1 MNRRRIFVTG
11 GGGFVGRTL
20 LRKLSRIEGMEIV
33 ALDRSGSVA
42 SPGSDARITIVRGD
56 LLEPAT
62 YERALAGCDCV
73 LHLAAATGKA
83 LRHAQ
88 ERDTASGTE
97 ALVDACRRTGIQRF
111 LLVSSIAA
119 SFPDKRG
126 YAYARAKERAE
137 RAVRASGLRFAI
149 LRPTMI
155 FGDGAPVLASLTA
168 LALLPAMVVP
178 GTGRVVVQPVS
189 VDDVVTAI
197 LTILERDWFDSETFE
212 LGGAER
218 LTMEELMQRLRIE
231 RRRARGRVVRL
242 PLPMIQAPLRA
253 AERLGL
259 GAMLPATAGQ
269 FSSFRN
275 DGTAT
280 PNRLQEAIASGL
292 TPLNR
297 LLEAHPDV
305 AATPDELHRECAVF
319 MRHLL
324 GRHPDAMVVD
334 RYRAAVSTIPSLSPG
349 TAWERALLGF
359 ARRGVILARS
369 ADAYA
374 APFAPAS
381 VLRQRL
387 VILLAILE
395 VHPRFSQDI
404 DRALGESLPWVI
416 ARVGLRSL
424 AAVLFL
430 VAGTLLLTPVRIALV
445 MRGARS

>member
-1 MNRRRIFVTG
+1 MTHRRIFVTG
-11 GGGFVGRTL
+11 GGGFVGKTL
-20 LRKLSRIEGMEIV
+20 LRRLGRIEGLEIL
-33 ALDRSGSVA
+33 ALDRSGSVVSA
-42 SPGSDARITIVRGD
+42 GSDGRITIVRGD
-56 LLEPAT
+56 LLDPAT
-62 YERALAGCDCV
+62 YERALASCDCV

-88 ERDTASGTE
+88 DRDTASGTE
-97 ALVDACRRTGIQRF
+97 ALVDACRRTGVERF

-126 YAYARAKERAE
+126 YAYAAAKERAE
-137 RAVRASGLRFAI
+137 RAVEASGLRFAI

-168 LALLPAMVVP
+168 LALLPAVVVP

-197 LTILERDWFDSETFE
+197 VMIVERDWFHSETFE
-212 LGGAER
+212 LGGPER
-218 LTMEELMQRLRIE
+218 LTIEELLQRLRIE
-231 RRRARGRVVRL
+231 RRGKRGGVLHL
-242 PLPMIQAPLRA
+242 PLPMIQGPLSA

-259 GAMLPATAGQ
+259 GAILPATAGQ

-275 DGTAT
+275 DGTVT
-280 PNRLQEAIASGL
+280 PNRLQEAITGGL
-292 TPLNR
+292 TPLDR
-297 LLEAHPDV
+297 LLETPPR
-305 AATPDELHRECAVF
+305 AAAAPDELHRECTVF
-319 MRHLL
+319 TRHLL
-324 GRHPDAMVVD
+324 GVHPDAMVVE
-334 RYRAAVSTIPSLSPG
+334 RYRSAVSTIPSLTPG
-349 TAWERALLGF
+349 SGWERALLGF
-359 ARRGVILARS
+359 ARRGVMRARS

-374 APFAPAS
+374 ALFAPAS

-404 DRALGESLPWVI
+404 DKALGGSLPSVI
-416 ARVGLRSL
+416 GRVGASSL

-430 VAGTLLLTPVRIALV
+430 VAGTLLLGPLRLALV
-445 MRGARS
+445 MRGGRS